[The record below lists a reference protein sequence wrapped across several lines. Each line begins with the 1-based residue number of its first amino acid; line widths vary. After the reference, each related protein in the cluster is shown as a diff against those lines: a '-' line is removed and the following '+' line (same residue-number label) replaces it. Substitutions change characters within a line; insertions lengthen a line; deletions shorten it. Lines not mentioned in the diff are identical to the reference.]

1 MTFSRSLKAT
11 HPKPVWSFDRRAL
24 MPLRDNRFWQI
35 EAGLVRTST
44 VLEDGTLITF
54 GLWGPGDTVGKTLA
68 GVNPYQIECLSSV
81 EALSLSFMENQPLGK
96 IVFSHLQ
103 QLQELTVIRSY
114 KRVETMLAQLL
125 GWLGQKFGREV
136 VEGKLIELRL
146 THQDLGDILGI
157 TRVTVTRTLNQLEQQ
172 GLIERLPLHQIILRE
187 SEVWYYQI

>member
-1 MTFSRSLKAT
+1 
-11 HPKPVWSFDRRAL
+11 
-24 MPLRDNRFWQI
+24 
-35 EAGLVRTST
+35 
-44 VLEDGTLITF
+44 
-54 GLWGPGDTVGKTLA
+54 
-68 GVNPYQIECLSSV
+68 
-81 EALSLSFMENQPLGK
+81 MENQPLGK
-96 IVFSHLQ
+96 IVFAHLQ

>member
-1 MTFSRSLKAT
+1 MTFSRSFKAT
-11 HPKPVWSFDRRAL
+11 NPKPVCSFDRRAL

-54 GLWGPGDTVGKTLA
+54 GLWGPGDIVGKTLA
-68 GVNPYQIECLSSV
+68 GVNPYQIECLSPV

-187 SEVWYYQI
+187 SEIWYYQI